1 MNQEPKYFHE
11 FFDIEGK
18 PLRHDLIVQRLKN
31 VIRSGEYQKLP
42 SSPKSHFFTDEVVCA
57 VAKIDGNLWQF
68 EFSEDSWN
76 YDEDSLGYYFSFAS
90 VVMVQEAQK
99 TITVYEPVDRPSQ
112 AKVLKKIKKKIR
124 DFEGTGGPEDYDSLE
139 RELDNT
145 LFTVGDVKNI
155 GSFSVTLLKNQI
167 VDAELD
173 PGVLT
178 YKRTFSID
186 GFPFIMYTKENSWDY
201 VFDLEFSRLQP
212 ARKVMVEDYEV
223 VK

>member
-18 PLRHDLIVQRLKN
+18 PVRPDLIVKRLKQILN
-31 VIRSGEYQKLP
+31 RREYTVINKP
-42 SSPKSHFFTDEVVCA
+42 TSSYDTSVA
-57 VAKIDGNLWQF
+57 VASIDGNLWQF
-68 EFSEDSWN
+68 EFSEESWSW
-76 YDEDSLGYYFSFAS
+76 DEDNLGDYFSFDK

-99 TITVYEPVDRPSQ
+99 TITVYEPVERPSQ
-112 AKVLKKIKKKIR
+112 AKVLKKIR
-124 DFEGTGGPEDYDSLE
+124 DFEGIGGPEEYDSLE

-145 LFTVGDVKNI
+145 YFKVDDTQNI
-155 GSFSVTLLKNQI
+155 GPFSVTLLKSQI

-178 YKRTFSID
+178 YKRTFNID
-186 GFPFIMYTKENSWDY
+186 GFPFIMHTQENSWDY